1 MLGGMTDAQR
11 IALEQS
17 QGIAAGN
24 ELQGNDPG
32 FDRVLKQAQDSAM
45 SAVNSNAMKAGR
57 YGSGAHQGVMG
68 REVGDLS
75 ARMLSDNYK
84 MQLGRQDAA
93 RQNNFGWGQQ
103 QFGNQA
109 NMYGQIGNIGQ
120 QGLANYSNA
129 LASQG
134 QLGQAGIDNQMGT
147 ATSMYDMG
155 QGAYDNQT
163 NALDQT
169 YQMGQQGIQNQFNA
183 SQDAQAAYNT
193 SQQSYRDMLGLG
205 TMNEDLQR
213 RTLEDQ
219 ARQYY
224 ENRDQSKDALNTY
237 NSWLSGAGGLGSTM
251 TRTEPK
257 KAEPST
263 FQSVLSGG
271 LSGYNMAGDW
281 GAVLGGLG
289 GLF

>member
-1 MLGGMTDAQR
+1 M
-11 IALEQS
+11 
-17 QGIAAGN
+17 N
-24 ELQGNDPG
+24 
-32 FDRVLKQAQDSAM
+32 
-45 SAVNSNAMKAGR
+45 AVNSGAMKAGR

-68 REVGDLS
+68 REVGNLS

-93 RQNNFGWGQQ
+93 RQNNFGWGQRQFGNSMDVLGAQANLGQ
-103 QFGNQA
+103 QRYGNQA

-205 TMNEDLQR
+205 GMNEDLQR